1 MTGLKLSGRAALL
14 ACAAVTAVT
23 MSGCNRS
30 QTSASAPASLDALP
44 LTQVSTPSVP
54 APTAASLPY
63 AAPARIAR
71 VSAPGD
77 RYAYLDRAYA
87 MSRAYG
93 DAPPDYAV
101 DYQGERP
108 WIWRGSDD
116 SERVVERTPQ
126 GLRYFYYEPGADRP
140 YLVQDPEGYSYGYS
154 DGELTTVYGPGG
166 VLEPDDVVDRRAAI
180 AGRYLA
186 WAAALQAASLRQQH
200 QAVEQ
205 AHWEE
210 RRADIAAQRSAW
222 EAQQSRQDA
231 WAAYHQA
238 HDAEQQAHWADESAR
253 RQAEAARYAQNPPG
267 PPAPPPVFGYGSRPQ
282 ERGPGQDAAAAAA
295 AAASAALLQRQ
306 ANQAADAAAYR
317 RAAEQSHAAQTAA
330 AQQAAAARDAQAA
343 GIAQAQRQAALAQG
357 RAEADAERRASAAR
371 NAQAAATAQA
381 QREAALGQ
389 ARAAA
394 DAQRRAAAGAHA
406 AELQA
411 EANRARQAAIPPR
424 APAPP
429 READRGFAVRP
440 QTERVPPAGPRPG
453 PPPAPP
459 RAAAPEPAIHPQA
472 EHGPPAGPRPAPPP
486 PPRPAS
492 GEPHDH
498 GHEGPNG
505 ERHRPPDPR

>member
-1 MTGLKLSGRAALL
+1 MIGLKPSGRAALL
-14 ACAAVTAVT
+14 ACAAFTAAA

-30 QTSASAPASLDALP
+30 QTTASAPASLDALP

-54 APTAASLPY
+54 APTASALPY

-71 VSAPGD
+71 VSAPGE

-101 DYQGERP
+101 DYHGERP
-108 WIWRGSDD
+108 WIWRGADT

-154 DGELTTVYGPGG
+154 GGELTTVYGPGG
-166 VLEPDDVVDRRAAI
+166 VLEPDDVVDRRAEI

-186 WAAALQAASLRQQH
+186 WAAALQAASQRQQH

-205 AHWEE
+205 AHWDE

-222 EAQQSRQDA
+222 AAEQSRQDA

-253 RQAEAARYAQNPPG
+253 RQAQATRYAQNQPG
-267 PPAPPPVFGYGSRPQ
+267 PPAPPPAFGYGGRP
-282 ERGPGQDAAAAAA
+282 EGRGAGQDAAAAAA
-295 AAASAALLQRQ
+295 AAASAAVLQRQ

-317 RAAEQSHAAQTAA
+317 RAAEQSHAAQAVA
-330 AQQAAAARDAQAA
+330 AQQAAAARDARAA
-343 GIAQAQRQAALAQG
+343 ATAQAQREATLAQG
-357 RAEADAERRASAAR
+357 RAEADAERHASAER

-381 QREAALGQ
+381 QRQATLAQ
-389 ARAAA
+389 ARVEA

-406 AELQA
+406 AQIQA
-411 EANRARQAAIPPR
+411 EANRARQAA
-424 APAPP
+424 
-429 READRGFAVRP
+429 ERGLAVRP
-440 QTERVPPAGPRPG
+440 QTERIPPAGSRPE
-453 PPPAPP
+453 PAPVAP
-459 RAAAPEPAIHPQA
+459 REAAHGPAIHPQA
-472 EHGPPAGPRPAPPP
+472 EHGPPAGPHPAAAPAPHPGP
-486 PPRPAS
+486 GSGPGPGP
-492 GEPHDH
+492 GEPHDR

-505 ERHRPPDPR
+505 EHHRPPDPR